1 MTDTV
6 TMAHG
11 SGGSATKELIENVFA
26 AEFSNDTLNAMEDS
40 AVVPASE
47 KIALTTDSFVVK
59 PVEYKGGNIGRLSIC
74 GTVNDLLMR
83 GSKPEYITAGFIL
96 EEGLDIDLLK
106 RIVKSAAETAREAGV
121 RIVAGDTKVI
131 DGNGGIYINTAGV
144 GLLDPAAEDISAKRA
159 SDGDVIIVS
168 GNLGDHH
175 SAILTDR
182 LGIDSDI
189 ESDNAPLVDIVG
201 NLLKSGVEIH
211 TLRDITRG
219 GLATVLKELAESSGT
234 CFYINENDIPAS
246 AAVKSFAAMLG
257 LEPLY
262 MGNEGKLAA
271 VVAAKDAE
279 RALEIIRNSKYG
291 ADAVIVGEVKAEES
305 RRGRLIVRTEIGSER
320 EVGILKGEG
329 LPRIC

>member
-1 MTDTV
+1 MTDMI

-11 SGGSATKELIENVFA
+11 SGGSATKDLIDNVFA
-26 AEFSNDTLNAMEDS
+26 RAFSNDTLNAMEDS
-40 AVVPASE
+40 AVVKGAE

-59 PVEYKGGNIGRLSIC
+59 PLEFKGGDIGRLSIC

-83 GSKPEYITAGFIL
+83 GAKPEYITAGFIL
-96 EEGLDIDLLK
+96 EEGLDIGLLK
-106 RIVKSAAETAREAGV
+106 RIVDSAAKTAEEAGV
-121 RIVAGDTKVI
+121 KIVAGDTKVI
-131 DGNGGIYINTAGV
+131 EGNGGLCINTAGV
-144 GLLDPAAEDISAKRA
+144 GVMNPELPDISAKEA
-159 SDGDVIIVS
+159 KVGDKIIVS

-175 SAILTDR
+175 SAILSQR

-189 ESDNAPLVDIVG
+189 KSDNAPLVEMVG
-201 NLLKSGVEIH
+201 KLINEKVKVH

-219 GLATVLKELAESSGT
+219 GLATVLKELAESSGKT
-234 CFYINENDIPAS
+234 FYINEKDIPAS

-271 VVAAKDAE
+271 IVAAEDAG
-279 RALEIIRNSKYG
+279 RALEIIRNSRYG
-291 ADAVIVGEVKAEES
+291 ENAVIIGEVRKEES
-305 RRGRLIVRTEIGSER
+305 REGKLIIRTEIGSER
-320 EVGILKGEG
+320 EAGILKGEG